1 MKQSGIHQAS
11 VSNCPVCAHAGAHEF
26 TGRDLMFDGDRTFD
40 YHCCSHCGLIYQ
52 HPIPSNEEIS
62 QFYPDSYSIYK
73 QPGKTDYSRRMLL
86 TLKNTM
92 GYRDLKIPDK
102 RHFFSGFRKA
112 KPVHNI
118 IPFVPG
124 GVVLDIGCGNGEQLL
139 RLRSIGWRCQ
149 GVEFNE
155 KAVAICRQH
164 DLDVYHGDLKS
175 AAFPSESFD
184 FVTAN
189 HLIEHVPD
197 PHGLMSEIARVTKPG
212 GAVLIR
218 TPNSQ
223 SIGRSWFG
231 RDWFANEVPRHL
243 MLYSSRNLQLLADRY
258 GLQLEKIAT
267 PVKPKLLLR
276 SLDYRLGNTGKP
288 MEKRMLMKWLSIFY
302 IPIASLNG
310 RGDELFA
317 LFKKR

>member
-1 MKQSGIHQAS
+1 
-11 VSNCPVCAHAGAHEF
+11 
-26 TGRDLMFDGDRTFD
+26 MFGGDETYD
-40 YHCCSHCGLIYQ
+40 YHRCSHCGLIYQ
-52 HPIPSNEEIS
+52 HPLPSNEEIA
-62 QFYPDSYSIYK
+62 QFYPDSYSIYQ
-73 QPGKTDYSRRMLL
+73 QPGKTSYSRRMLQ

-92 GYRDLKIPDK
+92 GYHHLEVPEHRRLFASL
-102 RHFFSGFRKA
+102 RRA
-112 KPVHNI
+112 KPIDNI

-124 GVVLDIGCGNGEQLL
+124 GAVLDIGCGNGEHLL
-139 RLRSIGWRCQ
+139 RLRAIGWRCQ

-164 DLDVYHGDLKS
+164 GLDVHHGDIES
-175 AAFPSESFD
+175 AGFSSESFD

-197 PHGLMSEIARVTKPG
+197 PHALMDEIARVTKPG

-223 SIGRSWFG
+223 SIGRRWFG
-231 RDWFANEVPRHL
+231 NYWFANEVPRHL
-243 MLYSSRNLQLLADRY
+243 MLYSAQNLQLLAARH
-258 GLQLEKIAT
+258 GLQLEMMAT

-276 SLDYRLGNTGKP
+276 SLDYRLGNTAKP
-288 MEKRMLMKWLSIFY
+288 LEKRMLMKWLSRFY
-302 IPIASLNG
+302 IPFASLKG

-317 LFKKR
+317 MFKKR

>member
-1 MKQSGIHQAS
+1 VHTGKYEFSG
-11 VSNCPVCAHAGAHEF
+11 
-26 TGRDLMFDGDRTFD
+26 TDLMFSGDKTFD
-40 YHCCSHCGLIYQ
+40 YHRCSSCGLIYQ
-52 HPIPSNEEIS
+52 YPIPSNEEIS
-62 QFYPDSYSIYK
+62 QFYPDAYSIYQ
-73 QPGKTDYSRRMLL
+73 QPRQSSYSRRMLL

-92 GYRDLKIPDK
+92 GYNHLEVPEK
-102 RHFFSGFRKA
+102 RRFFASFRRP

-124 GVVLDIGCGNGEQLL
+124 GAVLDIGCGNGEQLL

-164 DLDVYHGDLKS
+164 GLDVHHGDLKS
-175 AAFPSESFD
+175 AGFAPESFD

-197 PHGLMSEIARVTKPG
+197 PHALMSEIARVTKSG

-231 RDWFANEVPRHL
+231 SDWFANDVPRHL
-243 MLYSSRNLQLLADRY
+243 MLYSSRNLQLLAARH
-258 GLQLEKIAT
+258 GLELEMMAT

-288 MEKRMLMKWLSIFY
+288 MEKRMLMKWLAMFY

-310 RGDELFA
+310 RGDELLA